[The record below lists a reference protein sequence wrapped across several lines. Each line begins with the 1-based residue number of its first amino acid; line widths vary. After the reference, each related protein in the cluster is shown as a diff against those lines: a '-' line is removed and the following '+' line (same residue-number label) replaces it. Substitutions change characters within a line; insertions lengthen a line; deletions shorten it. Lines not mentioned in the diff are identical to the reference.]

1 MAIDIKEPAVKAPWP
16 PTEENDPLYRY
27 PKPYPVG
34 RAKGES
40 FFTIAKKHH
49 LGASDLVNY
58 NFRTKNSSEINW
70 YLANYVGC
78 PTPKHGQRYYE
89 LAGASYDPLK
99 NTGVIFIPMHGE
111 TTSNALNRFGEKLVE
126 NYNNT
131 TNKEPGGLCYE
142 TCYNRVKVGARAV
155 GVTIPAWN
163 NGSTFSII
171 WGTLIAQKGWEDVP
185 GRVQGPRRRRRHG
198 LGRPRHAGR
207 PAGDLAGRSRAGRCH
222 PGVGKRG
229 RLRECQGRQVG
240 VRPFVHLPE
249 LHLLRLGDHRHGHR
263 RPGLRGRR
271 AAPQERMGRLDRRQP
286 LQEAGHA
293 GEQAQPVMSC

>member
-16 PTEENDPLYRY
+16 PKEENDPLYRY

-171 WGTLIAQKGWEDVP
+171 WGTLIARRAGKTCPTSTRAAAPPAPWP
-185 GRVQGPRRRRRHG
+185 GPASPRWSTNRRSGGAISSRAPSSRCG
-198 LGRPRHAGR
+198 KARPPSRTPR
-207 PAGDLAGRSRAGRCH
+207 PAS
-222 PGVGKRG
+222 
-229 RLRECQGRQVG
+229 
-240 VRPFVHLPE
+240 
-249 LHLLRLGDHRHGHR
+249 
-263 RPGLRGRR
+263 RR
-271 AAPQERMGRLDRRQP
+271 AAIR
-286 LQEAGHA
+286 
-293 GEQAQPVMSC
+293 SSS

>member
-16 PTEENDPLYRY
+16 PKEENDPLYCY

-131 TNKEPGGLCYE
+131 T
-142 TCYNRVKVGARAV
+142 
-155 GVTIPAWN
+155 
-163 NGSTFSII
+163 
-171 WGTLIAQKGWEDVP
+171 
-185 GRVQGPRRRRRHG
+185 RVQGPRCRRRHG
-198 LGRPRHAGR
+198 LGRPRHTGR
-207 PAGDLAGRSRAGRCH
+207 PTGDLAGRSRAGAPSFRC
-222 PGVGKRG
+222 GKA
-229 RLRECQGRQVG
+229 
-240 VRPFVHLPE
+240 RPPS
-249 LHLLRLGDHRHGHR
+249 RTPRPASR
-263 RPGLRGRR
+263 RPAIR
-271 AAPQERMGRLDRRQP
+271 
-286 LQEAGHA
+286 
-293 GEQAQPVMSC
+293 SSS